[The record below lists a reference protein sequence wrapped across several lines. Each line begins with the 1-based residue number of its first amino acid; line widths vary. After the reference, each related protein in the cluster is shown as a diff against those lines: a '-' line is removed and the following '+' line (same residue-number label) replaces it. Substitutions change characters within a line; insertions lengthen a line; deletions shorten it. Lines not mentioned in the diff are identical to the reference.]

1 MGSSYHVVMKW
12 LCLPVVLGAS
22 LALAGPVPAKAPN
35 PQLVAVKTVYLL
47 PMSNGFDQYLAN
59 AISRLGV
66 LEVVTDPQKADA
78 VFTDHVGAAFEDAM
92 KSLYP
97 PPAPPTPAKTEEV
110 TGPDTAKK
118 KKPEEESEKDAAA
131 KAEAEQ
137 ITKENEAPVYSTF
150 SRGRGMVFLVDRH
163 SRNVIWSTYDKPK
176 DHQPKTLDTLAQRIA
191 RHLSTARNPPTP
203 KPKSN

>member
-1 MGSSYHVVMKW
+1 MKW
-12 LCLPVVLGAS
+12 FCLPVVLGAS
-22 LALAGPVPAKAPN
+22 LALAGSAKAPN
-35 PQLVAVKTVYLL
+35 PQLEAIKTVYLL

-78 VFTDHVGAAFEDAM
+78 VLTDHVGAAFEDTM

-97 PPAPPTPAKTEEV
+97 PPAPPKPAKTAAATAPEK
-110 TGPDTAKK
+110 AKK
-118 KKPEEESEKDAAA
+118 KSEEESEKDEAA

-150 SRGRGMVFLVDRH
+150 SRGRGMIFLVDRH
-163 SRNVIWSTYDKPK
+163 SRNVLWSIYDKPK
-176 DHQPKTLDTLAQRIA
+176 DTQPKTLDRLAHHVAQ
-191 RHLSTARNPPTP
+191 HLSADRNPAPP
-203 KPKSN
+203 KAKSN